1 MSIQINHPPGTHSP
15 VPARVRR
22 DTVPDTDSTGISPT
36 VIGEIIALAKAHGL
50 RRVVLF
56 GSRARGDYRPKS
68 DIDLAVSGGSIDRFR
83 LAVNDETGTLLSVDV
98 VNLDPCAQPGLLAAI
113 QKEGIVLYEKV

>member
-1 MSIQINHPPGTHSP
+1 MSIQINHPPGTHPP
-15 VPARVRR
+15 VPAGMRR
-22 DTVPDTDSTGISPT
+22 ESLPDTGSTGIRPA
-36 VIGEIIALAKAHGL
+36 VIAEIIALAKAYGL
-50 RRVVLF
+50 QRVILF

-98 VNLDPCAQPGLLAAI
+98 VNLDTCAQPGLLAAI

>member
-1 MSIQINHPPGTHSP
+1 M
-15 VPARVRR
+15 RR
-22 DTVPDTDSTGISPT
+22 ESLPDTGSTGIRPA
-36 VIGEIIALAKAHGL
+36 VIAEIIALAKAYGL
-50 RRVVLF
+50 QRVILF

-98 VNLDPCAQPGLLAAI
+98 VNLDTCAQPGLLATI